1 MRRTDRDKHAAL
13 GQFIGLLLIIA
24 ILTGASLWETEQP
37 ADATRLSLPMSELR
51 SQSAEVQAM
60 GDERAAGR
68 IGDGFAAAH
77 AQQLLE
83 NQRDTQ
89 DELAKLLPWPELAPL
104 QRDALRDAALLQ
116 QKLAQAAENDE
127 RDIDALRDRFRKRE
141 RELRD

>member
-68 IGDGFAAAH
+68 IGDG
-77 AQQLLE
+77 
-83 NQRDTQ
+83 
-89 DELAKLLPWPELAPL
+89 
-104 QRDALRDAALLQ
+104 
-116 QKLAQAAENDE
+116 
-127 RDIDALRDRFRKRE
+127 
-141 RELRD
+141 